1 MLMNFNCLFLCP
13 RDRRSGAYCF
23 CPVCHSVIPLFCH
36 SLWNLNLAYNFWT
49 MNARALIFHMNIPCD
64 KTLFFD
70 TVTLTLSLTHFLKT
84 LTLLITFEQWVPEL
98 WYFIWVFLVI
108 IPFRGYH
115 YFWLCDLD
123 LGVCPIFWIFLPWL

>member
-13 RDRRSGAYCF
+13 RDRRSGAYWC

-36 SLWNLNLAYNFWT
+36 SRWNLNLAYNLWT
-49 MNARALIFHMNIPCD
+49 MNARALIFHMNITCD
-64 KTLFFD
+64 KTLFFE

-108 IPFRGYH
+108 IPFHGYH
-115 YFWLCDLD
+115 YFWHLD
-123 LGVCPIFWIFLPWL
+123 LGVWPILWKL